1 MDDKN
6 LNCVFIA
13 ANHPSVQKDP
23 SLCANCGHCL
33 SVCTEQIGLMH
44 MAAGNKD
51 RSFCINC
58 GQCTAVC
65 PEKALYVRRH
75 WELVKEAVKD
85 PDKVVIISAAP
96 SVRVGLG
103 ECFGGEKGR
112 FVEEKMVSALR
123 ALGADYVLDAAF
135 AADLTIMEEG
145 TEFLKRF
152 LTGKG
157 PLPQFTSCCPSWVKY
172 AETFHPEYVNHLSSA
187 KSPISMQGAL
197 IKTYFA
203 KEKGIDPQ
211 TIVSVAIAPC
221 AAKKAEIAREEMCS
235 SSMYWKIPGLRDND
249 YVLTTAELAE
259 WMDQQGLD
267 LDSLEPSE
275 FDGLMGQ
282 SSGAGLIFGNTGGVM
297 EAAVRMAYS
306 AVNRQDPPPFILEY
320 ESVRGME
327 QVKCASLLLGEKKL
341 NLAVI
346 YGTKAAHEML
356 ESGEIKKFDFV
367 EVMPCPGGCISG
379 AGQPGCKVVP
389 VPDSVRNARIRSLYG
404 ADQMRK
410 IRNALDNGEVKT
422 LYDTFLGNPMSPLSE
437 QLLHT
442 HYYSRA

>member
-1 MDDKN
+1 M
-6 LNCVFIA
+6 
-13 ANHPSVQKDP
+13 
-23 SLCANCGHCL
+23 
-33 SVCTEQIGLMH
+33 
-44 MAAGNKD
+44 
-51 RSFCINC
+51 
-58 GQCTAVC
+58 
-65 PEKALYVRRH
+65 
-75 WELVKEAVKD
+75 
-85 PDKVVIISAAP
+85 
-96 SVRVGLG
+96 
-103 ECFGGEKGR
+103 
-112 FVEEKMVSALR
+112 
-123 ALGADYVLDAAF
+123 LDAAF

-306 AVNRQDPPPFILEY
+306 AVNRQDPPPFIREY

-327 QVKCASLLLGEKKL
+327 QVKCASLLLGGKKL

-367 EVMPCPGGCISG
+367 EVMTCPGGCISG